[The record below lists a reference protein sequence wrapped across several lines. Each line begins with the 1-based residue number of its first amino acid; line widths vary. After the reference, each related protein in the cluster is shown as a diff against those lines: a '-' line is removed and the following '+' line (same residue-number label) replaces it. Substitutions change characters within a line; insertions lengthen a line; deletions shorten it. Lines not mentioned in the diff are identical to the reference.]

1 MGCTEREI
9 KVGTIAE
16 KIFERYNATS
26 DEEWRKIIQRSATE
40 PSVDGITFPLVPDPD
55 IQREY
60 VGSTLAE
67 NTHEPYQYYK
77 AIKDIYLS
85 HFAQIDE
92 KTKLLDVGSGWGRII
107 RFFMKDILP
116 KNLFGCDVS
125 SKIIDVCKTSFHG
138 ELDFQLIKPLPV
150 TPYENESFDI
160 IEGYSV
166 FSHLSSF
173 AVLHWMNEYFRILK
187 PGGML
192 AMTVWKESRF
202 DFIQKIQREASKSPE
217 SERYLSILQSSLSE
231 NCVFERDVYKKSGF
245 VFIPYSSDL
254 ENTYGEAFV
263 SPDALM
269 SQWQTMFDHI
279 TNFELDVDQQI
290 VILQKK
296 DNTQQFSDETLQA
309 MASVAKMY
317 DIQSI
322 CACDYNKTLY
332 KKRNIFPPGQWLAR
346 FLGGG
351 K

>member
-1 MGCTEREI
+1 MGDM
-9 KVGTIAE
+9 AE
-16 KIFERYNATS
+16 KIFNQYNTTP
-26 DEEWRKIIQRSATE
+26 DEQWQTIIQRSATE
-40 PSVDGITFPLVPDPD
+40 ASIDGVPFPSVPDPD

-67 NTHEPYQYYK
+67 NTREPYQYYK
-77 AIKDIYLS
+77 AIKDTFVS
-85 HFAQIDE
+85 RFSNID
-92 KTKLLDVGSGWGRII
+92 KTTKLLDVGCGWGRII
-107 RFFMKDILP
+107 RFFMKDIGP
-116 KNLFGCDVS
+116 GNLYGCDVS
-125 SKIIDVCKTSFHG
+125 KKIIDICKTSFHG

-150 TPYENESFDI
+150 TPYENEFFDI

-202 DFIQKIQREASKSPE
+202 DYIQKLQREAAKSPE
-217 SERYLSILQSSLSE
+217 SERYLYLLQSSLSE
-231 NCVFERDVYKKSGF
+231 NCIFERDVYKKSGF

-254 ENTYGEAFV
+254 ESTYGEAFV
-263 SPDALM
+263 SPTTLV

-279 TNFELDVDQQI
+279 TNFELDVEQQI
-290 VILQKK
+290 VIFKKK
-296 DNTQQFSDETLQA
+296 DSAQQINENALQA
-309 MASVAKMY
+309 MSGVAKMY

-322 CACDYNKTLY
+322 CVCDYNKMLY
-332 KKRNIFPPGQWLAR
+332 KKSHTSSPIQRLTR
-346 FLGGG
+346 FLGG